1 MTVVKVKTKI
11 AVLLQHFL
19 ANVLEILQSAI
30 GKKKGQK
37 ISLTGMHIKVE
48 HDIYKNLNPKI
59 THYIPKI
66 LSNVRIQ

>member
-19 ANVLEILQSAI
+19 ANVLEILQNAT

-48 HDIYKNLNPKI
+48 HDIYKNLNPKSHI
-59 THYIPKI
+59 FFIPKI
-66 LSNVRIQ
+66 LSNVRI